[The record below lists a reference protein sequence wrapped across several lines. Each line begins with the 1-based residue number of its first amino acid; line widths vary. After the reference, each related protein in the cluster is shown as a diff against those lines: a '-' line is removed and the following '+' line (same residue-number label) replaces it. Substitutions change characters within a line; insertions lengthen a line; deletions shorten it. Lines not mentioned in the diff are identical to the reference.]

1 MKILWLRIA
10 ELLVVTVLPVVVD
23 LVKNLIDSKIR
34 NYEEKKLV
42 LNG

>member
-42 LNG
+42 PNG